1 MQRAALTG
9 AGLIG
14 LGTLTAGDVEDA
26 FAAWLDA
33 QSYNARL
40 VSAARK
46 DGHLNVITLPRDW
59 ANYGEIM
66 DLFRTRW
73 GIGITDAIPL
83 GTSAQEISAI
93 QNLKGQSR
101 GPDTV
106 DVSPAKAV
114 QGAQEG
120 LFAPYKVATWSTIP
134 VDAKHPRGLWY
145 ADYFGVTSFIAVNQ
159 YVSTPPRQWSDL
171 LKPIYKNQVCL
182 GNDPRLA
189 GEAFGAVMGASLA
202 NGGSLDNI
210 APGIDF
216 FAKVKAAGNFNPT
229 PGNTVAGKAKG
240 STPLVI
246 RWDYLTLADRDSLA
260 KQGIKATVTV
270 PSTVFAEYYC
280 QAISKYA
287 PHPNAAKLWEEFLY
301 SDEGQLLF
309 LKGYAHP
316 IRYSDLA
323 RRGKIPATLA
333 RKLPASRHYK
343 NVRFPTTAQLDKAQ
357 AVLNAQWGP
366 KMGVT

>member
-1 MQRAALTG
+1 MGLGALTVS
-9 AGLIG
+9 
-14 LGTLTAGDVEDA
+14 DVENA
-26 FAAWLDA
+26 FAEWVAA
-33 QSYNARL
+33 GKYNANL
-40 VSAARK
+40 IAAARK
-46 DGHLNVITLPRDW
+46 EGHLNVITLPRDW
-59 ANYGEIM
+59 ADYGEIM
-66 DLFRTRW
+66 DTFQGRW
-73 GIGITDAIPL
+73 KIGISDAIPL

-93 QNLKGQSR
+93 QNLKGQNR
-101 GPDTV
+101 APDVV

-114 QGAQEG
+114 QGVQEG
-120 LFAPYKVATWSTIP
+120 LFAPYKVSTWRTIP
-134 VDAKHPRGLWY
+134 SDARNPNGLWY
-145 ADYFGVTSFIAVNQ
+145 ADYFGVTSFISVNKF
-159 YVSTPPRQWSDL
+159 VKHPPKQWSDL
-171 LKPIYKNQVCL
+171 LKPIYANQVCL

-216 FAKVKAAGNFNPT
+216 FAKVKKAGNFNPT

-240 STPLVI
+240 STPIVI

-260 KQGIKATVTV
+260 KTGVKATVHV

-287 PHPNAAKLWEEFLY
+287 PHPNASKLWEEFLY
-301 SDEGQLLF
+301 SDEGQLMF

-316 IRYSDLA
+316 IRYADLA
-323 RRGKIPATLA
+323 RRGKIPASLA
-333 RKLPASRHYK
+333 GKLPSSTHYK
-343 NVRFPTTAQLDKAQ
+343 NIRFPTVAQLDRAQ

-366 KMGVT
+366 KMGIN